1 MKRRSFNTSLLTALT
16 VPALGGIHT
25 LASAQTPRWSLV
37 ADLAE
42 CCSCEI
48 PCSCNF
54 GRPTE
59 LRCDGNRLI
68 QIREGQFEGENL
80 AGINFLV
87 TFLMGNWTR
96 IHIDD
101 SMSSAQYAAFEKMFP
116 VAFAG
121 FDRLARNKA
130 RVPLSISRTD
140 STISFSVPESRVE
153 MKLMA
158 GLDDSPIM
166 INGLPNPAYH
176 DYVQYESVV
185 HRHESTDSSWSYEG
199 TNGFTSVMRASG

>member
-96 IHIDD
+96 IHIDE

>member
-1 MKRRSFNTSLLTALT
+1 
-16 VPALGGIHT
+16 
-25 LASAQTPRWSLV
+25 
-37 ADLAE
+37 
-42 CCSCEI
+42 
-48 PCSCNF
+48 
-54 GRPTE
+54 
-59 LRCDGNRLI
+59 
-68 QIREGQFEGENL
+68 
-80 AGINFLV
+80 
-87 TFLMGNWTR
+87 WTR

-101 SMSSAQYAAFEKMFP
+101 SMSSAQYAAFEKIFP

-121 FDRLARNKA
+121 FNRLARNKA

-199 TNGFTSVMRASG
+199 TNGFTSVMRASGWRGIGVTDRAVKIRHKLARGAVEQSGDCGYIRPSHFPDPAGRGRKL